1 MGKKMGFAAVLM
13 TKMCSS
19 YNSYTDRKKKK
30 DVVHVVERGVNHEV
44 NDYTRTS
51 ELIHKQNTEVANE
64 RGNWV
69 IRKLGVVSQR
79 SKDTS

>member
-19 YNSYTDRKKKK
+19 YNSYTDRRKK
-30 DVVHVVERGVNHEV
+30 DVVHVVERDINHEV
-44 NDYTRTS
+44 NNYTRTS
-51 ELIHKQNTEVANE
+51 ELIHKQNTEVAND

-69 IRKLGVVSQR
+69 IGKLGVESQR